1 MRIWTI
7 GHSNRS
13 IEEFIDGLRANAI
26 ELLADVRRFPASRHN
41 PQFAE
46 QALGDSLR
54 DAGIE
59 YRWMGK
65 ELGGRRSASK
75 SSPNTALRNPSFRGY
90 ADYMLTNEF
99 RDGVDALREL
109 AAAKRTAILCAELL
123 WWRCHRSMISDYL
136 VGVFGDEV
144 THIRDAQYS
153 EPHHVKDFARVH
165 DGRLIYDG
173 GAAGS
178 LFEDR

>member
-13 IEEFIDGLRANAI
+13 IEEFIAALRANAI
-26 ELLADVRRFPASRHN
+26 EQLVDVRRFPASQHN

-46 QALGDSLR
+46 QSVRDSLR

-65 ELGGRRSASK
+65 ELGGRRSTSK
-75 SSPNTALRNPSFRGY
+75 SSPNVALRNASFRGY
-90 ADYMLTNEF
+90 ADYMLTSEF
-99 RDGVDALREL
+99 HGGIESLREL
-109 AAAKRTAILCAELL
+109 AAMKRTAIMCAELL

-136 VGVFGDEV
+136 TGIFSDEV
-144 THIRDAQYS
+144 THIRDAEYS
-153 EPHHVKDFARVH
+153 EPHKLKDIARI
-165 DGRLIYDG
+165 DGQRLIYDA
-173 GAAGS
+173 GAGDA
-178 LFEDR
+178 LF